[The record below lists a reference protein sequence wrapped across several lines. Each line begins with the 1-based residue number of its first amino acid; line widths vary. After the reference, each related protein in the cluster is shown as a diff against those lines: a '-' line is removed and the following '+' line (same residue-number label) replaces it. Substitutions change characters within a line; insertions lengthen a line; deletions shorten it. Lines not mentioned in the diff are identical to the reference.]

1 MWLFAQAS
9 LPAGSHWLG
18 QGGLSWALRAV
29 QREALA
35 LHNHNGSDPGSL
47 TDPCPILP
55 ALAPERVPAQGTVP
69 ARPSDPRVGDC
80 VPRGG
85 SGQGLA
91 SSAPQGLRLLQPFF
105 FFF

>member
-35 LHNHNGSDPGSL
+35 LHNHNGSDPRSL

-55 ALAPERVPAQGTVP
+55 ALAPERVPAQGTMP
-69 ARPSDPRVGDC
+69 AWPSDPRVGDC

-85 SGQGLA
+85 QVRARHPPRRRGLGC
-91 SSAPQGLRLLQPFF
+91 SSLFF
-105 FFF
+105 CDI